1 MRLRYSLSIL
11 TLLVL
16 VSFCPAGAQPAPNGA
31 EILAAWQSDWERSL
45 RSVRSVSYVETSSR
59 TIEGPRERNR
69 FGATVDV
76 RFSSGSGMDR
86 IMRRS
91 VFNGRR
97 VPTRRINA
105 LDRRMRRAYGAG
117 FDWVRRPPPM
127 AARLAGIVR
136 PTGRMV
142 ADNVGDVRAW
152 RVTTVP
158 GQANDRI
165 ERVIFWFAQAADRP
179 RLLRMRIVGRVPA
192 VAGRVRGG
200 SAIITTDYV
209 RTRGLDLPRRAR
221 AEVVIQQLRR
231 GHVFTVLLN
240 AETTYSAITVTPR

>member
-11 TLLVL
+11 TLLAL
-16 VSFCPAGAQPAPNGA
+16 LGAYPAGGQPAANGA
-31 EILAAWQSDWERSL
+31 ELLAAWRSGWERSL
-45 RSVRSVSYVETSSR
+45 QSVRSVSYVETSSR

-69 FGATVDV
+69 FGARVDV

-86 IMRRS
+86 TVRHS
-91 VFNGRR
+91 EVNGRR
-97 VPTRRINA
+97 VPTRRTNA

-127 AARLAGIVR
+127 AARLAAIVR

-152 RVTTVP
+152 RVTTAP

-165 ERVIFWFAQAADRP
+165 ERVIFWFAQAEDRP

-192 VAGRVRGG
+192 VPGRVQGG
-200 SAIITTDYV
+200 SAVITTEYG
-209 RTRGLDLPRRAR
+209 RTGGLDLPRRSH
-221 AEVVIQQLRR
+221 AEVVIRQIRR
-231 GHVFTVLLN
+231 RQVFTVLMN
-240 AETTYSAITVTPR
+240 AEATYSAITVAPR

>member
-1 MRLRYSLSIL
+1 MRLRYFLSIL
-11 TLLVL
+11 ALLAL
-16 VSFCPAGAQPAPNGA
+16 IGSCPAGAQPASDGA
-31 EILAAWQSDWERSL
+31 EILAAWRSGWERSMQ
-45 RSVRSVSYVETSSR
+45 SVRSVSYVETSSR
-59 TIEGPRERNR
+59 TIEGPREHNR

-76 RFSSGSGMDR
+76 SFSPGSGMDR
-86 IMRRS
+86 IVRRS
-91 VFNGRR
+91 EVNGRR
-97 VPTRRINA
+97 VPAGRISA
-105 LDRRMRRAYGAG
+105 MDRRMSRAYGAG
-117 FDWVRRPPPM
+117 FDWIRRPPPM